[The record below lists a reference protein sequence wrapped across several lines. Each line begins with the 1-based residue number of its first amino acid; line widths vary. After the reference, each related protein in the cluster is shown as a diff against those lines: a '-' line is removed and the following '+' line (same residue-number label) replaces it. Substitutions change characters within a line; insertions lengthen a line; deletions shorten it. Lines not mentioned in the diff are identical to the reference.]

1 VTGYQIR
8 GSVEVVNPW
17 IEEPGDGHTM
27 APTAP
32 VGGVAQVGH
41 EVEMTLLVPATGAEN
56 TAGRVTVED
65 TGRWVFA
72 GDQAMTVGVVQ
83 ITATDVTEPLTSPH
97 VITVTVVDD
106 APPGRRRAQR
116 G

>member
-1 VTGYQIR
+1 MAGYQVR
-8 GSVEVVNPW
+8 GYVEVTNPW

-32 VGGVAQVGH
+32 VGGIGQPGH

-56 TAGRVTVED
+56 SAGKVTVEES
-65 TGRWVFA
+65 GRWVFA
-72 GDQAMTVGVVQ
+72 GDQAMTVGEVQ

-97 VITVTVVDD
+97 VVTVTVVED
-106 APPGRRRAQR
+106 APPSRRRQR
-116 G
+116 